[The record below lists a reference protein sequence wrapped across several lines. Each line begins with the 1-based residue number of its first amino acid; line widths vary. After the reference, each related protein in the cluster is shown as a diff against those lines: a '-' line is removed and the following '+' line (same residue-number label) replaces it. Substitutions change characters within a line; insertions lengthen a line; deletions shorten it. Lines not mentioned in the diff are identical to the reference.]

1 MNQLRTFSLRF
12 FTISTTRS
20 LKLIGESPGVQ
31 DKHFWLA
38 E

>member
-1 MNQLRTFSLRF
+1 MNQLCTFSLRF

-20 LKLIGESPGVQ
+20 LKLTGDRPGVQ
-31 DKHFWLA
+31 DRHFWLA